1 MMRRSVKGFT
11 LVELIV
17 VMAIF
22 IVVIMITSDSFK
34 TLLSQMVKLTKA
46 EESNISGVVG
56 LEMFR
61 HDLQQVGYGLP
72 YSFIAPISYAESGVD
87 PADDFN
93 DGTGGSDSAVPRAAV
108 AGDNLASG
116 TAGPSGSEPSEIVSD
131 SDYLALKGV
140 TLATSTTAQRWTY
153 MPYSSV
159 TTGKLRPRTWDA
171 NNLDDAT
178 DLVTVLRRRF
188 SGSAYVNELVVKS
201 STEYWTTYEANGFTD
216 TAYNPTLQE
225 EVYYLYGIQPGG
237 SLRMPFNRADYF
249 VARPTTAG
257 RMPVSCAPG
266 TGILYKATV
275 NHVASAV
282 AGAGELTYTPL
293 LDCVADM
300 QVTFGFDLTDGSGQP
315 GQDGVI
321 DTYSNADGSTV
332 SGAASDTIVQAAM
345 ADAEQLRNSLKII
358 KIYLLAQIG
367 RRDTAYTSQG
377 SMNLWDAPAGS
388 GPVTS
393 ALGKTYVLAADQ
405 LNYRWKVYRVVVRP
419 KNLLTNQ

>member
-1 MMRRSVKGFT
+1 MRRTDKGFT

-17 VMAIF
+17 VMLVF
-22 IVVIMITSDSFK
+22 IIVITIASDSFK
-34 TLLSQMVKLTKA
+34 TLLTQMVKLTKS
-46 EESNISGVVG
+46 EESNIAGVVG

-61 HDLQQVGYGLP
+61 HDLQQAGYGLP
-72 YSFIAPISYAESGVD
+72 YSFMAPISYAEAGVD
-87 PADDFN
+87 PADDYN
-93 DGTGGSDSAVPRAAV
+93 DGTGGTDSAVPRAMV
-108 AGDNLASG
+108 AGDNLAAG
-116 TAGPSGSEPSEIVSD
+116 TDGPDGSEPSEIVAD

-140 TLATSTTAQRWTY
+140 TLATNTAAQRWTY
-153 MPYSSV
+153 LPYSSV
-159 TTGKLRPRTWDA
+159 TTGKLRPRVWDA
-171 NNLDDAT
+171 NNLTNAT

-201 STEYWTTYEANGFTD
+201 SSEYWTTYETNGFTD
-216 TAYNPTLQE
+216 TVYNPTLLE

-257 RMPVSCAPG
+257 RVPVSCAPG
-266 TGILYKATV
+266 TGILYKSTI
-275 NHVASAV
+275 NHVASAD

-300 QVTFGFDLTDGSGQP
+300 QVAFGWDLTDAAGQA
-315 GQDGVI
+315 GQDDQV

-332 SGAASDTIVQAAM
+332 SGTATVATVQSAM
-345 ADAEQLRNSLKII
+345 GDAERLRNSLKII

-367 RRDTAYTSQG
+367 RRDSGYTSPA
-377 SMNLWDAPAGS
+377 SFNLWDAPAGS

-393 ALGKTYVLAADQ
+393 AIGKTYALAADQ
-405 LNYRWKVYRVVVRP
+405 LNYRWKVYRIVVRP